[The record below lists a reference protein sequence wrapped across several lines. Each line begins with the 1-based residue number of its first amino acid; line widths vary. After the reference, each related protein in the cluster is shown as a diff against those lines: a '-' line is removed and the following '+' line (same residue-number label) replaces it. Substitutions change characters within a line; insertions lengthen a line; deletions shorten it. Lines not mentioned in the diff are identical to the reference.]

1 MTKPTP
7 NQPPNEPLEGTVTQ
21 PAVEQEPQP
30 TPDAFWATPAQSQP
44 MGDEGLPRRGVER
57 PKKKKKRWV
66 WVLVAISAALAL
78 LVAGYVAGSPSSL
91 LPVATNASEPP
102 PVGEGGGSEAPAP
115 SGDPSDVKGAKE
127 RATYSDGLQI
137 WITDVQR
144 GRVGRDD
151 GMGSVHPGDTT
162 IRFTVHVKNGT
173 SHQLSADEY
182 MIAASY
188 GKDGNA
194 GEQVYSDWEEELGG
208 VITKGRVKS
217 GRYEFTVPAK
227 YLGNVLVEVTDW
239 EHDAAVFQAAVK

>member
-30 TPDAFWATPAQSQP
+30 TPDAFWATPAPSQQ
-44 MGDEGLPRRGVER
+44 GDEGTPRRSVQS
-57 PKKKKKRWV
+57 PKKKKRWV
-66 WVLVAISAALAL
+66 WVLVAIGAALAL

-102 PVGEGGGSEAPAP
+102 VGEGEGSEAPAP

-127 RATYSDGLQI
+127 RATYNDGLQI